1 MKTCFLEPIETRS
14 FHGFD
19 SHKKD
24 FFTRLCRLCYGEKMY
39 KKSEKTKNLYWV
51 GALKNSDFLEKIPEF
66 G

>member
-1 MKTCFLEPIETRS
+1 MVFLRS
-14 FHGFD
+14 FD

-24 FFTRLCRLCYGEKMY
+24 FFTRLCRHCYGEKMY